1 MELYSALEKSFVP
14 VLRRV
19 VVGGFDVGSFGFTC
33 VWRGVDLFQDFDTY
47 QERCGNDWREST

>member
-1 MELYSALEKSFVP
+1 VELYSALEKSFVP

-19 VVGGFDVGSFGFTC
+19 VVGGFDVGFCGCTC
-33 VWRGVDLFQDFDTY
+33 VWGEVDLRQDFDTY